1 MRISDWS
8 SDVCSSDLDKM
19 DRRKVI
25 IGAAC
30 GAATAGMLFVLWAP
44 ASIVGLLALIFLF
57 GLFTL
62 PIYSITVAHMND
74 YIEPGGYVE
83 AASGLLLVYA
93 MGAVVGPLV
102 SSIFMQYSGPDAL
115 FAVTASV
122 HLALAGRSE
131 EHTSELQSLMRISYA
146 VFCLKKKKTQ

>member
-83 AASGLLLVYA
+83 AASGMLLVYA
-93 MGAVVGPLV
+93 MGAVVGPMV
-102 SSIFMQYSGPDAL
+102 SSIFMQYSG
-115 FAVTASV
+115 
-122 HLALAGRSE
+122 RSAA
-131 EHTSELQSLMRISYA
+131 HTSELQCLMRLQYA
-146 VFCLKKKKTQ
+146 VICLIQHEERSRV